1 MFWQQQI
8 EGLNQKIEQSSQRI
22 TDYLGFC
29 ASLFNHGKLNGEQL
43 PNYFGKF
50 LQDSY
55 LSTQSY
61 LEQQPLEII
70 GSWQDYRWENWN
82 INDNLLSSLEHTEL
96 IRIGQLVEQRSS
108 NNTFCVPEFAP
119 FIGGNKTIIIRCSN
133 NTRNTGLELLQSLV
147 IRAAIL
153 LPYQIRYTFC
163 DPVNN
168 GGAFLMRRSLPEAL
182 IRENSGEV
190 YRDLLEVTQDIRR
203 VKETYLDPQSPALHL
218 LPPDIRVNERFEGIF
233 VADFPKRYDR
243 RDIEELQKIGNS
255 DQKLEDMCL
264 FTIIKILISLEILI

>member
-1 MFWQQQI
+1 
-8 EGLNQKIEQSSQRI
+8 
-22 TDYLGFC
+22 
-29 ASLFNHGKLNGEQL
+29 
-43 PNYFGKF
+43 
-50 LQDSY
+50 
-55 LSTQSY
+55 
-61 LEQQPLEII
+61 
-70 GSWQDYRWENWN
+70 
-82 INDNLLSSLEHTEL
+82 
-96 IRIGQLVEQRSS
+96 
-108 NNTFCVPEFAP
+108 
-119 FIGGNKTIIIRCSN
+119 
-133 NTRNTGLELLQSLV
+133 
-147 IRAAIL
+147 

-255 DQKLEDMCL
+255 GPEAGRYVFIHYNQDIDLPRDINMSGFENAFYIDLNKQSKTATSCQLQFKADSIPDADL
-264 FTIIKILISLEILI
+264 